1 MAARR
6 LPTGVRKHSTRPG
19 FEYRFTYINPHTGDK
34 KRQSVYRPSLPELL
48 RAKAEIDNRLDRGLH
63 FEDSRGHL
71 GDWSRYWLA
80 GPLNSRELK
89 RTTIELYQTLAR
101 KHLLSS
107 ELAEMSL
114 KAIKPTHVE
123 AFMAKLIDKGLSAS
137 TRRTIYAV
145 ISHVFAAAVSDG
157 LIATNPVQGKVKRP
171 KSERS
176 AVRFISDEEVNRLF
190 DELRSSRLFEYF
202 RLLALTGMRRGEGLG
217 LDWDSIDFN
226 RKLIHIN
233 WTLNSAGE
241 RTRPKSERSRR
252 VLDMTS
258 ETEALLKT
266 QKIRQEEDTARA
278 GSNWSGNPMDLIFTS
293 QLGHPLVG
301 RNVLRT
307 IQQSSVR
314 AGIDAPGSEEKVGAH
329 TLRHVVAT
337 KLLDGGVPMHTVSRI
352 LGHDSIDTTVNTYG
366 HIVEAGRRSAME
378 LLKYKATE
386 PIGEQPT

>member
-1 MAARR
+1 MAARK
-6 LPTGVRKHSTRPG
+6 LAPGVRKHTTRPG
-19 FEYRFTYINPHTGDK
+19 YEYRFTYLNPHTGEK

-48 RAKAEIDNRLDRGLH
+48 LAKAEIDNRLDRGLH

-71 GDWSRYWLA
+71 GDWSRYWLE

-123 AFMAKLIDKGLSAS
+123 AYMATLIEKGLSAS

-157 LIATNPVQGKVKRP
+157 LIANNPVQGRVKRP
-171 KSERS
+171 KNERN
-176 AVRFISDEEVNRLF
+176 AVRFISDDEVARLF

-217 LDWDSIDFN
+217 LDWNSVDFN
-226 RKLIHIN
+226 RKEIHIN
-233 WTLNSAGE
+233 WTLAITGE

-252 VLDMTS
+252 VLDMTT

-266 QKIRQEEDTARA
+266 QKIRQEEDAAKA
-278 GSNWSGNPMDLIFTS
+278 GSNWSGNPMNLIFTS
-293 QLGHPLVG
+293 QFGQPLAG

-307 IQQSSVR
+307 IQQASIR
-314 AGIDAPGSEEKVGAH
+314 AGIDTRDSRERVGAH

-337 KLLDGGVPMHTVSRI
+337 RLLDGGVPMHTVSRI

-378 LLKYKATE
+378 LLSYEADRTHEKSRL
-386 PIGEQPT
+386 